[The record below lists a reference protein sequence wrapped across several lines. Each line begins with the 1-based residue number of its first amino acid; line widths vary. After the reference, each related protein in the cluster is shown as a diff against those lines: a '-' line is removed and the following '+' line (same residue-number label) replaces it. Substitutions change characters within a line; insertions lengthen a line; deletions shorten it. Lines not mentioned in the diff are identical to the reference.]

1 MSINIFFSFQTL
13 PHGRVHIKIGR
24 LKPSARTQNR
34 QNSVPAE
41 RKNRSRSSSSNLR
54 RLSANKINDR

>member
-1 MSINIFFSFQTL
+1 
-13 PHGRVHIKIGR
+13 VHIKIGR

-34 QNSVPAE
+34 QNSVPTE